1 MCIVPLLNMREN
13 VNVDFSEI
21 PAENGSFTLS
31 LRVSNK
37 ADPLDDLLS
46 GFYNCLLTNIVLKP
60 EMKETFPFH

>member
-46 GFYNCLLTNIVLKP
+46 GFYYCLLTNTSFKP